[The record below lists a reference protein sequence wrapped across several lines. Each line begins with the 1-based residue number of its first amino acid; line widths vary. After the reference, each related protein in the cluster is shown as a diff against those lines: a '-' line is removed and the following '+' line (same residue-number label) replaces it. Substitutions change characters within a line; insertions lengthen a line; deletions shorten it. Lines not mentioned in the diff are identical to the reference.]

1 MTRLPLLMLFVAATA
16 HANVWESALTK
27 GKPDPAQ
34 EKYESEL
41 RKGDEH
47 ALLANTHQTTTK
59 EVRNQIQAAIAAY
72 KAAAAA
78 KPKEGEPWFRL
89 GSLINSFFLEGCER
103 NRPQLQRTLSRVCS
117 AGFDSKRAEEAIEYW
132 NQFEA
137 RAPDDPRLG
146 VELRGGTTQILFDRA
161 ILHTKLGTR
170 PHLEAAAR
178 DYEKILERGDR
189 AQDNF
194 EQTLGNLAETY
205 MMLGRMDES
214 LDLYREV
221 LRNAAD
227 TSTYYGY
234 AVALDR
240 DEHTTQALEIIKSQ
254 GRNQREQFRDSVERG
269 FTFFVPEGEKYY
281 YFALADEAFGDE
293 EQAIANWRAFIASK
307 AHPQFQP
314 RAKAHLDK
322 LMSHRKR
329 RSAPIQPPWQEI
341 FR

>member
-1 MTRLPLLMLFVAATA
+1 MTRLPLLVLFVATTA
-16 HANVWESALTK
+16 HANVWESALAK

-47 ALLANTHQTTTK
+47 ALLANTQQTTAK
-59 EVRNQIQAAIAAY
+59 EVRNQIQAAVTAY

-78 KPKEGEPWFRL
+78 KPREGEPWFRL
-89 GSLINSFFLEGCER
+89 GSLIYSFYFDGCDR
-103 NRPQLQRTLSRVCS
+103 KQQLHRMPSRVCS
-117 AGFDSKRAEEAIEYW
+117 ASFDLKRAEEVIEYW

-146 VELRGGTTQILFDRA
+146 VETGGGTQILFDRA
-161 ILHTKLGTR
+161 ILHTKLATR
-170 PHLEAAAR
+170 AHLEAAAR
-178 DYEKILERGDR
+178 DYERILSRHDR
-189 AQDNF
+189 AQDSF
-194 EQTLGNLAETY
+194 EQVQGNLAETY
-205 MMLGRMDES
+205 MMLGRMDEA

-221 LRNAAD
+221 LRNASD
-227 TSTYYGY
+227 TSTVYGY

-240 DEHTTQALEIIKSQ
+240 DEHTTQALEIIKSL
-254 GRNQREQFRDSVERG
+254 GKNPREQFRSSVEQG
-269 FTFFVPEGEKYY
+269 FTFFVPEGEKFY
-281 YFALADEAFGDE
+281 YFALSDEAFGDE
-293 EQAIANWRAFIASK
+293 EQAIENWRSFIASK

-329 RSAPIQPPWQEI
+329 RAAPIQPPWQEI